1 MSRSLALLLASVLT
15 LPGIP
20 STAQDSGVKSH
31 REPFTSKMA
40 VETPVERLFP
50 LSSAIPVRKVVAPKI
65 PQSSNAFTNGA
76 SASSALRNTASESNA
91 SESNASESTPSES
104 NALERD
110 ALGYSALAN
119 TTSTKNR
126 STNSVPIAN
135 KNVLPGLV
143 TWRKDFAT
151 ACSLSQRSGKPVLLF
166 QMMGKLDDE
175 FC

>member
-20 STAQDSGVKSH
+20 SVAQDLGVKSH

-50 LSSAIPVRKVVAPKI
+50 LSSPIPVGRGVTPKT

-76 SASSALRNTASESNA
+76 SGSSSLRNTSLER
-91 SESNASESTPSES
+91 
-104 NALERD
+104 NALESD
-110 ALGYSALAN
+110 ALGYSAFAN
-119 TTSTKNR
+119 TASTKNT
-126 STNSVPIAN
+126 SSNSVPIAN
-135 KNVLPGLV
+135 KNVPPGLV

>member
-1 MSRSLALLLASVLT
+1 MYMSRSLALLLASVLT

-20 STAQDSGVKSH
+20 SVAQDLGVKSH

-50 LSSAIPVRKVVAPKI
+50 LSSAIPVRRVVAPNI

-76 SASSALRNTASESNA
+76 SGSSGMRNTAT
-91 SESNASESTPSES
+91 TPF
-104 NALERD
+104 
-110 ALGYSALAN
+110 AN
-119 TTSTKNR
+119 TASTKSG
-126 STNSVPIAN
+126 STNSDPIAN
-135 KNVLPGLV
+135 KNVPPGLV
-143 TWRKDFAT
+143 AWRKDFAT
-151 ACSLSQRSGKPVLLF
+151 ACSLSQHSGKPVLLF